1 LTLSSCGKCKFT
13 NFMRLEDVTLM
24 NKKLI
29 GGWEECLSLLL
40 SRRNLYILHVY
51 QWNYDHFSRGS
62 VFSPCLRYLQV
73 VWDCLLDGVILNA
86 INNNNYIIM
95 VVLQIDLNYFYFL
108 IYKYVIQDD
117 LLIYI
122 KILIWPKIRILT
134 NL

>member
-1 LTLSSCGKCKFT
+1 
-13 NFMRLEDVTLM
+13 
-24 NKKLI
+24 
-29 GGWEECLSLLL
+29 
-40 SRRNLYILHVY
+40 
-51 QWNYDHFSRGS
+51 
-62 VFSPCLRYLQV
+62 
-73 VWDCLLDGVILNA
+73 
-86 INNNNYIIM
+86 M